1 MPRCPLPDV
10 DAAWAVIGTLEA
22 QDYAL
27 FVSHEHP
34 DTQVEFNVFSAVR
47 SGQPWG
53 EFTFTSDLAASFQ
66 GIGPK
71 YDEEVVGTPQ
81 YAKKISSYGNNG
93 RWESVL
99 IARLRFKPDQPEPT
113 SR

>member
-1 MPRCPLPDV
+1 MLTRF
-10 DAAWAVIGTLEA
+10 WAVIGTLEA

-53 EFTFTSDLAASFQ
+53 EFTFASDLTASFQ

-99 IARLRFKPDQPEPT
+99 IARLRFKPGQPEPT